1 MSETSIAKTT
11 VLVVDDVSDNLILIS
26 LSLQDMGYR
35 VLTASNGEEAVA
47 VAQRARPDLILMD
60 IAMPGLDG
68 LGATRRIRS
77 QAELRSIPIVAIT
90 AFETDGFRRAAFDA
104 GFDGYLTKPFDF
116 VRLNNL
122 IKMLLPTEEVATDD
136 LSHDEQTG
144 TIHEETTE
152 LVRGQ

>member
-1 MSETSIAKTT
+1 MSETTTAKTT

-60 IAMPGLDG
+60 IAMPELDG

-77 QAELRSIPIVAIT
+77 QAELRTIPIVAIT

-122 IKMLLPTEEVATDD
+122 IKMLLPTEEVTTHD
-136 LSHDEQTG
+136 LLRDETTG

-152 LVRGQ
+152 LAQQE

>member
-1 MSETSIAKTT
+1 
-11 VLVVDDVSDNLILIS
+11 
-26 LSLQDMGYR
+26 

-60 IAMPGLDG
+60 IAMPELDG

-77 QAELRSIPIVAIT
+77 QAELRTIPIVAIT

-122 IKMLLPTEEVATDD
+122 IKMLLPTEEVTTDD
-136 LSHDEQTG
+136 LSRDEATG

-152 LVRGQ
+152 LARQE